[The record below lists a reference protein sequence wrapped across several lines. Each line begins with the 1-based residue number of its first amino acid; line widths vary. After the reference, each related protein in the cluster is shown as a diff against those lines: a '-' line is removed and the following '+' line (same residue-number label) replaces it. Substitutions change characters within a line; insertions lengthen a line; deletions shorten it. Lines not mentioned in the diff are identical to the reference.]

1 MSYFLGILGIIA
13 SFFLLK
19 YRERVGDMIG
29 EPEWAHKVGGI
40 YNVIILCG
48 IFLFFWSLATVT
60 GTTDILFR
68 PILSLFTFSDVKN
81 GGGGMMQ

>member
-1 MSYFLGILGIIA
+1 MNFILPLIGIVA

-29 EPEWAHKVGGI
+29 EAEWMRKVGGVYI
-40 YNVIILCG
+40 LIIIFS
-48 IFLFFWSLATVT
+48 IFLFFWSLAELT

-68 PILSLFTFSDVKN
+68 PLLFFIPGLHQATPEPEL
-81 GGGGMMQ
+81 